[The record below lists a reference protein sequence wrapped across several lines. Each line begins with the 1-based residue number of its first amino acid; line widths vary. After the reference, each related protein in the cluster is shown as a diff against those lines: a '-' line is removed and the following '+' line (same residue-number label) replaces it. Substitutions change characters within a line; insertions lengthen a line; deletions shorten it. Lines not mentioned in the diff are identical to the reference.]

1 MKKMLRKNLGLKGLA
16 LGLSVVLWWF
26 VTGESNVH
34 VGFAVP
40 LEIRNIPQGMALTN
54 KVVRQ
59 VDVRLAGPSTLINAL
74 QQKEIS
80 AAVDLSGAK
89 GGRETIPLTERSV
102 KVPAGF
108 RVERVYPSSVE
119 VVLEKLERKTVPV
132 LPQVG
137 GASKVRARIAKTE
150 VDPPSLEV
158 EALPDEFSRLKMLT
172 TEEIEPGTTK
182 GVFTARARVNLPEGH
197 AKIVGNP
204 SVLVT
209 IHFRK

>member
-1 MKKMLRKNLGLKGLA
+1 MKKIFRKNLGLKGLA

-59 VDVRLAGPSTLINAL
+59 VDVRLAGPSTLISAL

-108 RVERVYPSSVE
+108 RVERVYPASVE
-119 VVLEKLERKTVPV
+119 VVLEKLERRIVPV

-172 TEEIEPGTTK
+172 TEEIEPGTTE

-204 SVLVT
+204 IVLVT

>member
-1 MKKMLRKNLGLKGLA
+1 MVRKNLGLKGLA

-40 LEIRNIPQGMALTN
+40 LEIRNIPPGMAITN

-59 VDVRLAGPSTLINAL
+59 VDVRLAGPSTLISAL

-108 RVERVYPSSVE
+108 RVERVYPASVE
-119 VVLEKLERKTVPV
+119 VVLEKLERRIVPV

-158 EALPDEFSRLKMLT
+158 EALPDEFIRLKTLT
-172 TEEIEPGTTK
+172 TEEIEPGTTE

-204 SVLVT
+204 NVLVT

>member
-1 MKKMLRKNLGLKGLA
+1 MKKMIRKNLGLKGLA

-59 VDVRLAGPSTLINAL
+59 VDVRLAGPSTLISAL

-108 RVERVYPSSVE
+108 RVERVYPASVE
-119 VVLEKLERKTVPV
+119 VVLEKLERRIVPV

-158 EALPDEFSRLKMLT
+158 EALPDEFSRLKTLT
-172 TEEIEPGTTK
+172 TEEIEPGTTE

-204 SVLVT
+204 NVLVT

>member
-1 MKKMLRKNLGLKGLA
+1 MKKIFRKNLGLKGLA

-59 VDVRLAGPSTLINAL
+59 VDVRLAGPSTLISAL

-108 RVERVYPSSVE
+108 RVERVYPASVE
-119 VVLEKLERKTVPV
+119 VVLEKLERRIVPV
-132 LPQVG
+132 LPQIG

-172 TEEIEPGTTK
+172 TEEIEPGTTE

-204 SVLVT
+204 IVLVT